1 MSHFTVAIIHKENQ
15 DIESLLAPY
24 NENMKVEPYISRT
37 KEEMIADGRKIKAR
51 IEEEG
56 LTPNTEKWVKK
67 YLEAKTDEDFWQVE
81 KSVYYYTYDED
92 GNELTTYNPDSKWD
106 WWVVGGRWSG
116 EITTKDGKEV
126 NSAKIADIDFS
137 INEEEYKKNKRFWE
151 IIVDGDEPRTKEEEE
166 QKKWTWYKKEYYTN
180 RYEDA
185 DDYANRASQFA
196 TYAVVTPDGVWHEKG
211 QMGWWGM
218 STDTA
223 EDAKGWDANYYNE
236 FIAPYDPNN
245 TYVTVV
251 DCHI

>member
-1 MSHFTVAIIHKENQ
+1 MSHFTVAVIHNKNQNIEN
-15 DIESLLAPY
+15 LLEPY
-24 NENMKVEPYISRT
+24 NENLDVEPYIGRT
-37 KEEMIADGRKIKAR
+37 KAEMIEQGYKTKKY
-51 IEEEG
+51 IEENKGEC
-56 LTPNTEKWVKK
+56 LDSWEDK
-67 YLEAKTDEDFWQVE
+67 YLKAETDEDIWQVE
-81 KSVYYYTYDED
+81 KNETCYTYNENGD
-92 GNELTTYNPDSKWD
+92 ELTTYNPDSKWD

-180 RYEDA
+180 RYKDA

-236 FIAPYDPNN
+236 FIAPYDPDN